1 MSHRHLRNESHHRP
15 SWKKET
21 FHSSKVW
28 TQQSKGACGLDWH
41 PGFHKDEQNFLLFI
55 PIVIISYHMLTLES
69 IAVTQ
74 HGAFSGP
81 NLARSSDGWPS
92 MGLNWVT
99 CPLRTPFS
107 LVKCLLGCRSSS
119 KHTQSSPS
127 GARLVELNMLNVFFR
142 CRSSGQNM
150 ARNASQRPH
159 PVDKILLECPLGY
172 CSSAQ
177 NRSMWLR
184 GPLSVGKS
192 AILAAILPNAS
203 FVQSKCTALK
213 CVGFKQTKSINQ
225 SISFYY
231 RRDLHEKYTPI
242 TSLISHFPRA
252 TGAAT
257 VADNLIG
264 GASRVEADPSRV
276 SAQEQIW
283 WQQAP

>member
-1 MSHRHLRNESHHRP
+1 MLV
-15 SWKKET
+15 
-21 FHSSKVW
+21 VW
-28 TQQSKGACGLDWH
+28 TGTLVFIIIH
-41 PGFHKDEQNFLLFI
+41 I

-150 ARNASQRPH
+150 ARNASQQPH

-192 AILAAILPNAS
+192 AISAAILPNAS

-213 CVGFKQTKSINQ
+213 CTFCFKQTKSINQ
-225 SISFYY
+225 SISFCTDVIYMKNI
-231 RRDLHEKYTPI
+231 HQ
-242 TSLISHFPRA
+242 SLP
-252 TGAAT
+252 
-257 VADNLIG
+257 
-264 GASRVEADPSRV
+264 
-276 SAQEQIW
+276 
-283 WQQAP
+283 